1 MMASGLN
8 VILRPLFVLTKN
20 NILIAGLSYALTI
33 SLANYLGPT
42 EFGLYS
48 LTLLIASLLSI
59 IINFGT
65 EQTASVNFSKNK
77 NADLIL
83 HRVLFIRFTIVGVC
97 LIPITFIYQ
106 NDLLILFFIFSILLS
121 NFNLAFYYEITRDN
135 ERYSYIYLCER
146 LIYILAAFAL
156 IFTGTLNLTWVFI
169 LLGVVTTLSYI
180 FQYRDASVYKII
192 KGTKENVFTI
202 ELLAQNFPLM
212 VVGLSMFAFGGF
224 SRLILEQKL
233 GQTSLG
239 IYSAG
244 WQLIAIGTIFQS
256 QVGRIWRIRIS
267 ETVVAGDLKSLL
279 NEFKMYLVFVI
290 CPMLILS
297 LVFWRYS
304 DLIVATIFSVEF
316 IELRDLIPSFGI
328 YLVVISLS
336 GLVDMLWIAVEK
348 NTSFMTIKIIF
359 SCILLLFLWGF
370 SNGFGM
376 LEFVNLT
383 IGVHFCSVVALFLI
397 WLFKFRKRLN

>member
-1 MMASGLN
+1 MASGLN